1 MKKQTALAVFCA
13 ALGNVFWGIS
23 FLFIRLAMD
32 VASPELLLAHRFTLA
47 AVCMLIP
54 LLLGRQKLSFKGKSI
69 APVLGL
75 MVFQILY
82 YLGESYALLHTSSTI
97 AGLVLAVV
105 PIVTI
110 GTGAIFLKEYPTKR
124 QAFFCLMPVAGVIL
138 MTVAGKELG
147 VVNLLGLLL
156 LAVALLSSA
165 FYKTANRKA
174 AQSYSAYER
183 TLLVMSVSAVFFSV
197 RGLNSVGWDLG
208 QYVAPLAQPNYLLSV
223 VSLCLLCSVGGNL
236 LVNYASGHMSVFK
249 VSSFGAISTL
259 CTMVAGILFLKEP
272 VSWTLLLGAAL
283 ILVGIRQV
291 TKPDPGKIE

>member
-1 MKKQTALAVFCA
+1 MKKQTVLAGFCA
-13 ALGNVFWGIS
+13 ILGNLFWGIS
-23 FLFIRLAMD
+23 FLFIRTAMD
-32 VASPELLLAHRFTLA
+32 VAAPELLLSHRFTLA
-47 AVCMLIP
+47 ALCMSIP
-54 LLLGRQKLSFKGKSI
+54 LLLGKQKLSFRGKKIVPMLLMMLSQI
-69 APVLGL
+69 A
-75 MVFQILY
+75 Y
-82 YLGESYALLHTSSTI
+82 YLGESYALQHTSSTI

-110 GTGAIFLKEYPTKR
+110 GTGALFLKEYPTKR
-124 QAFFCLMPVAGVIL
+124 QAFFCLMPVAGVIV

-147 VVNLLGLLL
+147 VVNLPGLLL

-174 AQSYSAYER
+174 AQTFSAYER
-183 TLLVMSVSAVFFSV
+183 TLLVMVISAVFFSV
-197 RGLNSVGWDLG
+197 SGLNSVGWDLG
-208 QYVAPLAQPNYLLSV
+208 QFVAPLANSGYLFSV
-223 VSLCLLCSVGGNL
+223 LSLCLLCSVGANL
-236 LVNYASGHMSVFK
+236 LVNYAAGQMSVFK

-291 TKPDPGKIE
+291 TKPEPGKIE